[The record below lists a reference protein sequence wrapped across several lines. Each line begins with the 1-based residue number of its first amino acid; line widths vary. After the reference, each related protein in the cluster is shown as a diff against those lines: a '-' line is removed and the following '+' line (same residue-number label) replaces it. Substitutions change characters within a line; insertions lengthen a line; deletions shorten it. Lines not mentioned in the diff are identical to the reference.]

1 MSLAEMWP
9 EWALDL
15 SMPGEAC
22 FVPIEFTDDGRFT
35 LVTGMNYSGE
45 HPPGK
50 LVAVVALDSD
60 GNYVAQRVEE
70 TNG

>member
-1 MSLAEMWP
+1 MDMTN

-15 SMPGEAC
+15 SMEGEAC
-22 FVPIEFTDDGRFT
+22 FVPIEFAEDGSFT
-35 LVTGMNYSGE
+35 LVTGMNYHGE

-70 TNG
+70 VLNG